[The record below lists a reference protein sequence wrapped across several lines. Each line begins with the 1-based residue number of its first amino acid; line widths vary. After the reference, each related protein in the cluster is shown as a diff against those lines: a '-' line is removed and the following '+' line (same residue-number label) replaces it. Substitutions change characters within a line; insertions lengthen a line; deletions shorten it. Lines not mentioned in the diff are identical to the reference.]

1 MCHCWCHRFARALR
15 PTSFEDAPS
24 LLPTTLSLCSTGLS
38 IEHKTITLLTPA
50 PGPLPGRYLV
60 IGDIK
65 YVE

>member
-1 MCHCWCHRFARALR
+1 VRSTASSSR
-15 PTSFEDAPS
+15 
-24 LLPTTLSLCSTGLS
+24 STGLS

-50 PGPLPGRYLV
+50 PGPLPSRYLI